1 MSGYWSSM
9 RTRSS
14 FRSSKAALLTA
25 GLLTALCQP
34 LAIRPAWAEQ
44 LDESA
49 PDPEPRQA
57 ALDLSKRALDAY
69 LAGRYAEAEKLYADA
84 WRLWPTEALYLY
96 NAARAAERAGHL
108 EAAERMYSLYLDKA
122 PAGQAEI
129 AKARFHLSE
138 IRSLRK
144 PTPPPGKPAVPP
156 SGHATGPSS
165 ALGLGIL
172 ITGGVVAVGGGL
184 LLGSA
189 ASDQTELDTRLSQR
203 DGTGAIIGISHT
215 DALAKQNAINTS
227 KYIGWGL
234 VGGGAVAGIAGAI
247 LLARAPAGRVA
258 ILPDVQGRGVLLS
271 LRF

>member
-1 MSGYWSSM
+1 MSGKGEPM
-9 RTRSS
+9 RAQVK
-14 FRSSKAALLTA
+14 FRSAKAALLTA
-25 GLLTALCQP
+25 GLLTAWWQP
-34 LAIRPAWAEQ
+34 LGARPAWAEQ
-44 LDESA
+44 VDESA
-49 PDPEPRQA
+49 PDPEPRAA
-57 ALDLSKRALDAY
+57 ALELSKRALDAY
-69 LAGRYAEAEKLYADA
+69 LAGRYTESERLYADA
-84 WRLWPTEALYLY
+84 WRMWPTEALYLY

-129 AKARFHLSE
+129 AKARFHLAE

-144 PTPPPGKPAVPP
+144 PASPGKPALPP
-156 SGHATGPSS
+156 SGPTTGPSN

-203 DGTGAIIGISHT
+203 DGTGAIIGINHT

-247 LLARAPAGRVA
+247 LLARAPSGRVA

>member
-1 MSGYWSSM
+1 MNHKANVGTTGAHRASSAWLIA
-9 RTRSS
+9 S
-14 FRSSKAALLTA
+14 LLA
-25 GLLTALCQP
+25 CLLQP
-34 LAIRPAWAEQ
+34 LAAVPAWAE
-44 LDESA
+44 LLEEDG
-49 PDPEPRQA
+49 PDPRQA

-69 LAGRYAEAEKLYADA
+69 LAGRYAEAERLYADA

-96 NAARAAERAGHL
+96 NAARAAERAGHQ
-108 EAAERMYSLYLDKA
+108 EAGERMYSLYLDKA
-122 PAGQAEI
+122 PEGQAEI

-138 IRSLRK
+138 IRALRK
-144 PTPPPGKPAVPP
+144 APAPGKVAAPP
-156 SGHATGPSS
+156 SASPN

-203 DGTGAIIGISHT
+203 DGSGAIIGISHG
-215 DALAKQNAINTS
+215 DAQAKQNAINTS

-234 VGGGAVAGIAGAI
+234 VGGGALAGIAGAVI
-247 LLARAPAGRVA
+247 LGRTPASRVTL
-258 ILPDVQGRGVLLS
+258 LPDVQRRGIELT